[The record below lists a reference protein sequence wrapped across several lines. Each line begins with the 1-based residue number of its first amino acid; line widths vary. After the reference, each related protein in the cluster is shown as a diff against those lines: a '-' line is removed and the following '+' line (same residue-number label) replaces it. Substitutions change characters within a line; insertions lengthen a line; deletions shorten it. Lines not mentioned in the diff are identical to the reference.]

1 MKDQLMKAFVSKA
14 DGKFVR
20 VKLLD
25 SSYES
30 ELFDLGFLYNS
41 DINEH
46 VMQVDDNAAKA
57 AIFEKL
63 RDFGVS
69 FSDGKEWCPSEVFE
83 YLREIGLISGPFYRV
98 SWRGPGDYHLTIE

>member
-1 MKDQLMKAFVSKA
+1 MKAFVSRA
-14 DGKFVR
+14 DGRFVG

-30 ELFDLGFLYNS
+30 ELFGLVFLYDG
-41 DINEH
+41 DIKEYI
-46 VMQVDDNAAKA
+46 MQSDDNVEKA

-63 RDFGVS
+63 RDLDVS

-83 YLREIGLISGPFYRV
+83 YLIEIGLINGPFYRV
-98 SWRGPGDYHLTIE
+98 SWRGPGDYHLTID